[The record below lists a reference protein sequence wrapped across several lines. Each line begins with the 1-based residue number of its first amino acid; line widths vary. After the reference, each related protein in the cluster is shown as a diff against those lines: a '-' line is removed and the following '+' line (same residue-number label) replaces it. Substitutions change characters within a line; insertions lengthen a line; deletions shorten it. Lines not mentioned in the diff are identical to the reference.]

1 MNIFMMYASHHI
13 LLRLSNKEEEECG
26 ACGIYV
32 VEEKCIQGFGEE
44 I

>member
-1 MNIFMMYASHHI
+1 MYASNHI
-13 LLRLSNKEEEECG
+13 LLRLSNQEEECG
-26 ACGIYV
+26 ACGICV